1 MFLFHVT
8 IYFMYDNFTCVHIL
22 HSYVTFMNF
31 YILTIDLCINVASD
45 QIISFPMF
53 SESRLMLVPK
63 FTYNVFS
70 PVIVNEGVE

>member
-1 MFLFHVT
+1 MKLFQLL
-8 IYFMYDNFTCVHIL
+8 IGFISL

-31 YILTIDLCINVASD
+31 YILIIDLCINVASD

-63 FTYNVFS
+63 LAYNVFS
-70 PVIVNEGVE
+70 PVIVN